1 MPALSVL
8 AIVGLAVITF
18 LFVAK
23 ATPELGSPVIV
34 TSQHSVATAPAPD
47 TTPRAVLAAHQP
59 QSAPDAGAKIPPAA
73 RATRAEAPPRNKRV
87 MRFRGYKQ
95 TPSFGRFSIKGY

>member
-23 ATPELGSPVIV
+23 ATPELGSPEKV
-34 TSQHSVATAPAPD
+34 TSQHTVAPAPAPD
-47 TTPRAVLAAHQP
+47 IKRRPVLAAQP
-59 QSAPDAGAKIPPAA
+59 QSAPGAKIPSAA

>member
-23 ATPELGSPVIV
+23 ATRELGSPVIV

-47 TTPRAVLAAHQP
+47 KTPRAVLLLSP
-59 QSAPDAGAKIPPAA
+59 QSASDAGAKIPPAA

-95 TPSFGRFSIKGY
+95 TPSFG

>member
-34 TSQHSVATAPAPD
+34 TSQHSVAPAPAPD
-47 TTPRAVLAAHQP
+47 MTPRPVLAAQP

-87 MRFRGYKQ
+87 TRFRGYKQ
-95 TPSFGRFSIKGY
+95 TASFGRFSIKGY

>member
-1 MPALSVL
+1 MPALSAL
-8 AIVGLAVITF
+8 AIVGLAVIAF

-23 ATPELGSPVIV
+23 ATPEPASPVTV
-34 TSQHSVATAPAPD
+34 TSQHAVTPAPAPD
-47 TTPRAVLAAHQP
+47 MRPQAVRVDQTK
-59 QSAPDAGAKIPPAA
+59 SAPEAVAKIPPAA

-95 TPSFGRFSIKGY
+95 TPSFGKFSIKGY

>member
-34 TSQHSVATAPAPD
+34 TSQHSVATAPASD
-47 TTPRAVLAAHQP
+47 TTPRAVLAAQP
-59 QSAPDAGAKIPPAA
+59 KSAPDAGAKIPPAA

>member
-1 MPALSVL
+1 MPALSFL
-8 AIVGLAVITF
+8 AIVGFAVITF

-47 TTPRAVLAAHQP
+47 TTPRAVLAAQP
-59 QSAPDAGAKIPPAA
+59 RSAPDAGAKIPPAA
-73 RATRAEAPPRNKRV
+73 RVHLYAPQRVLLGKRPFRARLSAT
-87 MRFRGYKQ
+87 
-95 TPSFGRFSIKGY
+95 

>member
-47 TTPRAVLAAHQP
+47 TTPRAVLAAQP
-59 QSAPDAGAKIPPAA
+59 HSAPDAGAKIPPAA

-87 MRFRGYKQ
+87 TRFRGYKQ
-95 TPSFGRFSIKGY
+95 TASFGRFSIKGY